1 MESCLHTPF
10 INNLQIFQWL
20 PYGSVFYVCMG
31 MALYGMVWYGGYI
44 THRFSWLSQI
54 IREKEIWISSVLNEN
69 FNVKCQSQST
79 PDTAMHSCLI
89 QSTLSMLKLLLCMCA
104 YIYLSIT
111 FYTYRLQHC
120 WCRLISFPSLSIIKM
135 FVCLH
140 SYWKWDILSK

>member
-20 PYGSVFYVCMG
+20 PYGSAFYVCMG
-31 MALYGMVWYGGYI
+31 MTWYVVWYGGYI

-111 FYTYRLQHC
+111 FYTYRLHC